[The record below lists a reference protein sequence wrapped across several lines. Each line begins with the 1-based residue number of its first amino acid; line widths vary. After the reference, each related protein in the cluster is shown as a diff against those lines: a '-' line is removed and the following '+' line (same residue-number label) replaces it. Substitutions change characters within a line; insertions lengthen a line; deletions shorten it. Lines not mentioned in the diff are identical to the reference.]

1 VAPSSSDPVPVRSQ
15 PRSVRKT
22 TPPPGIP
29 IPIAATRNLPVKTAI
44 AAKTEAAHS
53 KSAAD
58 NIDTYTGDPNFM
70 TSLARGLMVI
80 EAFSSQSPQ
89 MTISQVSAKT
99 GLSRAAVRRCLY
111 TLSKLGF
118 VGCDDGQR
126 FTLRARIL
134 SLSHAFTRSSTLA
147 HAAQPLLD
155 RLSHSLNES
164 CSVATFDGEEIVYIA
179 RASVARIMAVDLTVG
194 SRLPAYCTSIGRVML
209 AHQPQPDLDLY
220 LSRVKLHRYTA
231 RTINSTEKLRQVLK
245 NVERFGYALVDQELE
260 IGLRS
265 LAVPVRSP
273 SGKVIAAI
281 NVGAQAQRMPI
292 PDLQTRY
299 LQHLVEASRELT
311 MMLR

>member
-1 VAPSSSDPVPVRSQ
+1 VLPVPVS
-15 PRSVRKT
+15 PATTATKSVS
-22 TPPPGIP
+22 
-29 IPIAATRNLPVKTAI
+29 
-44 AAKTEAAHS
+44 AAKS
-53 KSAAD
+53 LSASASA
-58 NIDTYTGDPNFM
+58 IDSFTGDPNFM

-80 EAFSSQSPQ
+80 EAFTSQMPQ
-89 MTISQVSAKT
+89 MTISQVSLRT

-155 RLSHSLNES
+155 RLSHKLNES

-179 RASVARIMAVDLTVG
+179 RATVARIMAVDLTVG

-209 AHQPQPDLDLY
+209 AHLPQHEIDEY
-220 LSRVKLHRYTA
+220 LARVKIHRFTA
-231 RTINSTEKLRQVLK
+231 RTINSVEKLRVVLK
-245 NVERFGYALVDQELE
+245 NVERCGYALVDQELE

-265 LAVPVRSP
+265 LAVPVRAP
-273 SGKVIAAI
+273 SGKVIAAM

-299 LQHLVEASRELT
+299 LQHLNEASHELT

>member
-1 VAPSSSDPVPVRSQ
+1 MPA
-15 PRSVRKT
+15 
-22 TPPPGIP
+22 P
-29 IPIAATRNLPVKTAI
+29 IPTNTKATAPTKPSTAD
-44 AAKTEAAHS
+44 T
-53 KSAAD
+53 
-58 NIDTYTGDPNFM
+58 IDSFTGDPNFM

-89 MTISQVSAKT
+89 MTISQVSHRT

-155 RLSHSLNES
+155 RLSHKLNES

-179 RASVARIMAVDLTVG
+179 RANIARIMAVDLTVG

-209 AHQPQPDLDLY
+209 AHQPPAELEAY
-220 LSRVKLHRYTA
+220 LARIKMHRFTQ
-231 RTINSTEKLRQVLK
+231 RTIISTEKLRQVLQH
-245 NVERFGYALVDQELE
+245 VERNGFALVDQELE

-273 SGKVIAAI
+273 GGKVIAAI

-299 LQHLVEASRELT
+299 LQHLKEASHELT

>member
-1 VAPSSSDPVPVRSQ
+1 
-15 PRSVRKT
+15 
-22 TPPPGIP
+22 
-29 IPIAATRNLPVKTAI
+29 
-44 AAKTEAAHS
+44 
-53 KSAAD
+53 
-58 NIDTYTGDPNFM
+58 M
-70 TSLARGLMVI
+70 TSLARGLSVI
-80 EAFSSQSPQ
+80 EAFSAQNPQ
-89 MTISQVSAKT
+89 MTISQVSQRT

-126 FTLRARIL
+126 FALRARIL

-147 HAAQPLLD
+147 HAAQPILD
-155 RLSHSLNES
+155 RLSHTLNES
-164 CSVATFDGEEIVYIA
+164 CSIATFDGEEIVYIA

-209 AHQPQPDLDLY
+209 AHLPPAQIEDY
-220 LSRVKLHRYTA
+220 LSRVQLHRFTA
-231 RTINSTEKLRQVLK
+231 RTIHSVEKLRQVLA
-245 NVERFGYALVDQELE
+245 NVLRYGYALVDQELE

-273 SGKVIAAI
+273 GGKVIAAM

-292 PDLQTRY
+292 PDLQTRF
-299 LQHLVEASRELT
+299 LQHLNDASQELT

>member
-1 VAPSSSDPVPVRSQ
+1 MPVSTSGTRKSSTATPVDAPIVPRKKAAVLEKF
-15 PRSVRKT
+15 SVYS
-22 TPPPGIP
+22 
-29 IPIAATRNLPVKTAI
+29 
-44 AAKTEAAHS
+44 EDH
-53 KSAAD
+53 
-58 NIDTYTGDPNFM
+58 TGDPNFM
-70 TSLARGLMVI
+70 TSLSRGLMVI
-80 EAFSSQSPQ
+80 EAFTAQMPQ
-89 MTISQVSAKT
+89 MTISQVSQRT

-155 RLSHSLNES
+155 RLSHKLNES
-164 CSVATFDGEEIVYIA
+164 CSVATFEGDEIVYIA

-194 SRLPAYCTSIGRVML
+194 SRLPAFCTSMGRVML
-209 AHQPQPDLDLY
+209 AHKPTAELESY
-220 LSRVKLHRYTA
+220 LSRVKLHRYTP
-231 RTINSTEKLRQVLK
+231 RTINSVEKLRQVLK
-245 NVERFGYALVDQELE
+245 NVERYGYALVDQELE

-273 SGKVIAAI
+273 SGKVIASI

-299 LQHLVEASRELT
+299 LQHLMEASQELT

>member
-1 VAPSSSDPVPVRSQ
+1 
-15 PRSVRKT
+15 
-22 TPPPGIP
+22 
-29 IPIAATRNLPVKTAI
+29 LPKPKPAVLEKYAVYN
-44 AAKTEAAHS
+44 EDYS
-53 KSAAD
+53 
-58 NIDTYTGDPNFM
+58 GDPNFM

-80 EAFSSQSPQ
+80 EAFTASMPQ
-89 MTISQVSAKT
+89 MTISQVSQRT

-126 FTLRARIL
+126 FALRARIL

-155 RLSHSLNES
+155 RLSHRLNES
-164 CSVATFDGEEIVYIA
+164 CSVATCEGEDIVYIA

-194 SRLPAYCTSIGRVML
+194 SRLPAYCTSMGRVML
-209 AHQPQPDLDLY
+209 AHKSPLDLEQY
-220 LSRVKLHRYTA
+220 LTRLKMHRYTA
-231 RTINSTEKLRQVLK
+231 RTINSVEKLRQVLK

-260 IGLRS
+260 LGLRS

-299 LQHLVEASRELT
+299 LQHLLEASQELT